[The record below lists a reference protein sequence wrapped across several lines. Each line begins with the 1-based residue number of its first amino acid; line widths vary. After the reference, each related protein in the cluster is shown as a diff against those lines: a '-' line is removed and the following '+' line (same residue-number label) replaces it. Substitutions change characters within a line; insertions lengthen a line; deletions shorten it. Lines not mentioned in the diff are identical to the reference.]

1 MMTQKQLIPA
11 LLEGKKQGLVL
22 DAAGKY
28 KEEAEAWTANGLN
41 GFIFAGQNIVEKLN
55 DVVTSCER
63 GTTMSKANF
72 ESVVIEDV
80 LAQ

>member
-1 MMTQKQLIPA
+1 MAATDDDTKQLIPA
-11 LLEGKKQGLVL
+11 LLEGKKQGLVV

-55 DVVTSCER
+55 DVVTTVK
-63 GTTMSKANF
+63 G
-72 ESVVIEDV
+72 
-80 LAQ
+80 AQS